1 MAALLVFGTLTG
13 IELAY
18 RPVVTH
24 DPGPDFAALA
34 LFSGQVSV
42 LSGLHWKVP

>member
-1 MAALLVFGTLTG
+1 MSAFLMFGTLTN

-34 LFSGQVSV
+34 LFSGQASVS
-42 LSGLHWKVP
+42 SGLH